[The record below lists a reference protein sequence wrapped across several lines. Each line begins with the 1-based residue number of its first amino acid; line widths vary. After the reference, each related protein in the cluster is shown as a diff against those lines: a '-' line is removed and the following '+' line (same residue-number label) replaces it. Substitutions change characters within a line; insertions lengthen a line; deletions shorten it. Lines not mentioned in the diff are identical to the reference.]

1 MTYIEYLRK
10 LEGKPNDTV
19 CETTEAGPGINQ
31 RDDDPPSDQRHYG
44 EDVALR
50 QAIDQLNAYFAG
62 GTVGSN
68 SYPAPRSTRVFG
80 SQLSGRYSS
89 SEQQEVVSAATPDNQ
104 PTTSAEEYI
113 RSTNHYRQPDWMYR
127 NGRPT
132 ISIDTPTEEPRSGEE
147 SAPRTRCTRA
157 RPIFD

>member
-19 CETTEAGPGINQ
+19 CETREAGSGIDQ
-31 RDDDPPSDQRHYG
+31 RDDEAPSDQRHHG
-44 EDVALR
+44 EDLALG

-62 GTVGSN
+62 DTVGSN
-68 SYPAPRSTRVFG
+68 RYYAPPYARMSG
-80 SQLSGRYSS
+80 AQLSGRYSQ
-89 SEQQEVVSAATPDNQ
+89 SEQQEAVSPATPDDQ

-113 RSTNHYRQPDWMYR
+113 RSRNHYGQPQWMYL

-132 ISIDTPTEEPRSGEE
+132 ISVDIETEEPRSGAE
-147 SAPRTRCTRA
+147 STPRRGPYGTWRY
-157 RPIFD
+157 FE